1 MAKPITAVVKL
12 QVPAGQATPA
22 PPVGTALGPHGVNI
36 MEFVKQFNARTQAA
50 AGMTTPVVV
59 TIFKD
64 RTFTFITKTPPAAVL
79 LKKEAGIEKGSP
91 TSNRQKVGKV
101 TRAQLRKIAELKLYP
116 PREAVERV
124 KTAGYAKFDE
134 SVDVAVRLGVDPK
147 HADQVVRGTVSLPN
161 GTGKKIRVLVI
172 AQGDKAKEAEAAGAD
187 FVGVEYVQK
196 IKDGWL
202 DTDMIVATP
211 DVMGQLGPLGKVLGP
226 RGLMPNPKAGTVTM
240 DVARAVKELKAGKIE
255 FRVDISGIVH
265 APIGKKSFSADA
277 LAENLQTFMEAI
289 VRVKAAAA
297 KGHYIRS
304 VTVSSTMGPGVPLD
318 PAVFA

>member
-12 QVPAGQATPA
+12 QVPGGQATPA

-36 MEFVKQFNARTQAA
+36 MEFVKQFNAKTAQAQ
-50 AGMTTPVVV
+50 GMVTPVEV
-59 TIFKD
+59 TIYKD

-79 LKKEAGIEKGSP
+79 LKKEAALEP
-91 TSNRQKVGKV
+91 R
-101 TRAQLRKIAELKLYP
+101 KLYAT
-116 PREAVERV
+116 REAVEKV
-124 KTAGYAKFDE
+124 KAAAYAKFDE

-147 HADQVVRGTVSLPN
+147 HADQIVRGTVSLPN

-172 AQGDKAKEAEAAGAD
+172 AQGEKAKEGEAAGAD

-202 DTDMIVATP
+202 DTDVIVATP

-255 FRVDISGIVH
+255 FRVDKSGIVH

-289 VRVKAAAA
+289 VRAKPAAA